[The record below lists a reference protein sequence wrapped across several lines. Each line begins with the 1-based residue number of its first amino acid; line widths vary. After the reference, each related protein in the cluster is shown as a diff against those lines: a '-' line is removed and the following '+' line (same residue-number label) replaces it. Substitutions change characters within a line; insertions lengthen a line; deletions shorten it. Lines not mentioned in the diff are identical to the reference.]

1 MNLKLLIDG
10 VVRQTT
16 VLIAQLS
23 TSAGVRAPLSHVADQ
38 VFVELAREI
47 EAQGVRRQVVA
58 DMFGMALRSYQKK
71 MQRLTESASVLD
83 QTLWTAVLAFIEQ
96 EQPTRKRVLERFE
109 RDGEREVAAVLKDLV
124 RSGLVSMTGTGE
136 QALYTVTSQSVR
148 DKLRRVGDLDSLVS
162 LGWLAIFRRE
172 VSTATEFLSYLGA
185 EPALGQAALTELLNS
200 GRVTERNGLLESA
213 NLVLQLG
220 AEQGWEAAL
229 LDHFR
234 AVTVAIATKVRSG
247 LGASSAADRIGGS
260 TFTFTVTPNHPCE
273 AEVYEALKRTRAEL
287 QGLWNRVAAYNDANP
302 PAPDASTRVTFYLGQ
317 TIESEEVES

>member
-23 TSAGVRAPLSHVADQ
+23 TSAGVRAPLAHVADQ

-58 DMFGMALRSYQKK
+58 DMFGLALRSYQKK
-71 MQRLTESASVLD
+71 MHRLTESATVQN
-83 QTLWTAVLAFIEQ
+83 QTLWTAVRDFVEA

-124 RSGLVSMTGTGE
+124 RSGLVSTTGTSE
-136 QALYTVTSQSVR
+136 QAVYSVTSEAVR
-148 DKLRRVGDLDSLVS
+148 EKLRLAGDLESLIGI
-162 LGWLAIFRRE
+162 GWLAIFRRE
-172 VSTATEFLSYLGA
+172 VTTRGELLGYLGA
-185 EPALGQAALTELLNS
+185 DTKLGEAALAELLRS
-200 GRVTERNGLLESA
+200 GRVTEADGLLQSA
-213 NLVLQLG
+213 NLVLPVG

-247 LGASSAADRIGGS
+247 VGAASAADRIGGS
-260 TFTFTVTPNHPCE
+260 TFTFTVTPSHPLE
-273 AEVYEALKRTRAEL
+273 AEVYGTLKRVRASL
-287 QGLWNRVAAYNDANP
+287 QSLWDKVAAYNDANP
-302 PAPDASTRVTFYLGQ
+302 PDPEASTRVTFYLGQ
-317 TIESEEVES
+317 TVEREE